1 MNATLHRP
9 AHTLNPVAASRSL
22 AAANGDLAAAD
33 ENLLGIFLKDR
44 RAKLDP
50 AAFGFGT
57 ARRRTPGLRR
67 EEVAL
72 RADVSATW
80 YTWLEQGRGGAP
92 SADVLERLAAAL
104 RLTPPEREHLFLLAQ
119 HRPPQ
124 VHCQASQ
131 SVSPQLQ
138 RVLDSMEFSPA
149 FVKTCAWDI
158 VAWNR
163 AAVAVFTDY
172 SKVAPE
178 QRNILRM
185 FFCSSH
191 VRPRMTNWESHA
203 RLAVATFRLETA
215 RAGAGESAK
224 ALVDELSRSSPEFR
238 SMWLDNDVSTYGEG
252 IKHLEHPIHGPLA
265 LEYSTFAVNDH
276 PDLGLVIFAPA
287 TPADR
292 KRVRALILS
301 AE

>member
-1 MNATLHRP
+1 MISAVP
-9 AHTLNPVAASRSL
+9 KSSQAASGEKS
-22 AAANGDLAAAD
+22 GEQPG
-33 ENLLGIFLKDR
+33 ENRLGVFLKNR

-50 AAFGFGT
+50 AVFGFGA

-92 SADVLERLAAAL
+92 SADVLDRLAAAL
-104 RLTPPEREHLFLLAQ
+104 RLTPPEREHLFLLAL
-119 HRPPQ
+119 HRPPVQ
-124 VHCQASQ
+124 RYQAPEG
-131 SVSPQLQ
+131 VSPQLQ

-149 FVKTCAWDI
+149 FVKTSAWDI
-158 VAWNR
+158 IAWNR
-163 AAVAVFTDY
+163 AAAIVLTDY
-172 SKVAPE
+172 SKLAPE
-178 QRNILRM
+178 QRNVLRLL
-185 FFCSSH
+185 FCHSH
-191 VRPRMTNWESHA
+191 SRMKTAHWKHHA

-215 RAGAGESAK
+215 RFGASESAK
-224 ALVDELSRSSPEFR
+224 ALVEELSQFSPEFVSLWR
-238 SMWLDNDVSTYGEG
+238 DNDVSTYGEG
-252 IKHLEHPIHGPLA
+252 VKHLEHPIHGPLT

-292 KRVRALILS
+292 ERVRVLID
-301 AE
+301 EKTP